1 MVDVAIAF
9 LMVSLIIM
17 VGYFGMLFFKKTK
30 IPELILLM
38 IIGLII
44 GPISGAFGVGII
56 GPSELAIFN
65 SFLPF
70 FAAFALIMI
79 LFEGGMQLNFFKALK
94 ALTNA
99 LAFTIAV
106 FILGLLFTV
115 GAIWFLSLSGLIIFD
130 PLLSLLIGAI
140 IGGTSSA
147 VIIPVVKNTSARE
160 ETKTLLSL
168 ESALTDALCIVVAVA
183 IGQVFL
189 IGSANL
195 TTVAS
200 SILANFTIAAV
211 IGFVA
216 GLIWLKALSYFDGKA
231 YSYLMTLAALLL
243 VYSLVQMVGGNG
255 AIAILVF
262 GIVLGNSID
271 ITKMLQLEERTID
284 ISIKAFHSEL
294 SFLVKTFFFVYL
306 GVLFRL
312 EFATPPIILI
322 AIVLIFLIWASR
334 FIIANILGKIKPI
347 FRSDNKLISMMSAR
361 GLAAAVLVS
370 LPLSMGLDKLPGTLF
385 TPEVIGQ
392 ITAIAF
398 LVILFSNVSTTIGVF
413 MSEKALSK
421 RKDKLQKDG
430 MAIEITDL
438 TKTKKKSTAQT
449 VNIPSKLTKK

>member
-1 MVDVAIAF
+1 MVEVEIAF
-9 LMVSLIIM
+9 LTVALIII
-17 VGYFGMLFFKKTK
+17 VGYFGAIFFKKTK
-30 IPELILLM
+30 ISELIILM

-44 GPISGAFGVGII
+44 GPISSGFGAGII
-56 GPSELAIFN
+56 GPGELSVFN

-99 LAFTIAV
+99 LSFTIAV
-106 FILGLLFTV
+106 FVLGVIFTM

-147 VIIPVVKNTSARE
+147 VIIPLINSTSARE

-168 ESALTDALCIVVAVA
+168 ESAITDALCIVVAVA
-183 IGQVFL
+183 VGQIFAF
-189 IGSANL
+189 GSADI

-200 SILANFTIAAV
+200 SIVANFAIAAV

-243 VYSLVQMVGGNG
+243 VYSVVEVIKGNG
-255 AIAILVF
+255 AIAVLIF

-271 ITKMLQLEERTID
+271 ITKMLQLEERKID

-306 GVLFRL
+306 GVLFRI
-312 EFATPPIILI
+312 EFATPPIII
-322 AIVLIFLIWASR
+322 ISIFLVILIVASR
-334 FIIANILGKIKPI
+334 YIVASGLGKLKPI
-347 FRSDNKLISMMSAR
+347 FKSDNKLISLMSAR

-370 LPLSMGLDKLPGTLF
+370 LPVSMGLDKMPGTLF
-385 TPEVIGQ
+385 TPELIGQ

-398 LVILFSNVSTTIGVF
+398 IVILLSNILTTIGVF
-413 MSEKALSK
+413 ASERGLSK
-421 RKDKLQKDG
+421 TKSKLATDG
-430 MAIEITDL
+430 MAIEINDL
-438 TKTKKKSTAQT
+438 SKTKNNTT
-449 VNIPSKLTKK
+449 NNKLTKK

>member
-1 MVDVAIAF
+1 MVDVAVAF
-9 LMVSLIIM
+9 LTVALIII

-30 IPELILLM
+30 ISELIILM

-44 GPISGAFGVGII
+44 GPISSALGIGII
-56 GPSELAIFN
+56 GPNELSIFN

-99 LAFTIAV
+99 LGFTVGV
-106 FILGLLFTV
+106 FVLGMLFTV
-115 GAIWFLSLSGLIIFD
+115 GAIWFLSLSGLIVFD
-130 PLLSLLIGAI
+130 LLLSLFIGAI

-147 VIIPVVKNTSARE
+147 VIIPIVHSTSARE

-183 IGQVFL
+183 IGHIFAF
-189 IGSANL
+189 GSANIP
-195 TTVAS
+195 TVAS
-200 SILANFTIAAV
+200 GIIANFTIAAV

-216 GLIWLKALSYFDGKA
+216 GLVWLKALSYFDGKA

-243 VYSLVQMVGGNG
+243 VYSLVQIVGGNG

-284 ISIKAFHSEL
+284 VSIKTFHSEL

-306 GVLFRL
+306 GILFRL

-322 AIVLIFLIWASR
+322 SIVLVILIWASR
-334 FIIANILGKIKPI
+334 FIIANALGKLKPI
-347 FRSDNKLISMMSAR
+347 FRSDSKLISMMSAR

-370 LPLSMGLDKLPGTLF
+370 LPVSMGLDKLPNTLF
-385 TPEVIGQ
+385 TPELIGT

-398 LVILFSNVSTTIGVF
+398 LVILLSNISTTIGVF
-413 MSEKALSK
+413 MSETAMTKMK
-421 RKDKLQKDG
+421 NKLATEG
-430 MAIEITDL
+430 MAIDIADL
-438 TKTKKKSTAQT
+438 SKSKKG
-449 VNIPSKLTKK
+449 KKQRKK

>member
-9 LMVSLIIM
+9 LTVSLIII

-30 IPELILLM
+30 ISELIILM

-44 GPISGAFGVGII
+44 GPISTAMGVGII
-56 GPSELAIFN
+56 GPSELSVFN

-99 LAFTIAV
+99 LGFTIAV
-106 FILGLLFTV
+106 FILGILFTM
-115 GAIWFLSLSGLIIFD
+115 GALWFLSLSGLIIFD
-130 PLLSLLIGAI
+130 PLLSLFIGAV

-147 VIIPVVKNTSARE
+147 VIIPIINSTSARE

-168 ESALTDALCIVVAVA
+168 ESALTDALCIVTAVA
-183 IGQVFL
+183 IGQIFL
-189 IGSANL
+189 VGSADL
-195 TTVAS
+195 GLVSS
-200 SILANFTIAAV
+200 SIMANFAIAAV
-211 IGFVA
+211 IGFA
-216 GLIWLKALSYFDGKA
+216 SGLVWLKALTYLDGKA

-243 VYSLVQMVGGNG
+243 IYSLVQLVGGNG
-255 AIAILVF
+255 AIAILIF

-284 ISIKAFHSEL
+284 SSIKTFHSEL

-306 GVLFRL
+306 GILFRL

-322 AIVLIFLIWASR
+322 SVVLIVLILASR
-334 FIIANILGKIKPI
+334 FIVANGLAKLKPI
-347 FRSDNKLISMMSAR
+347 FKSDTKLISMMGAR

-370 LPLSMGLDKLPGTLF
+370 LPISMGLDKAAPNLF
-385 TPEVIGQ
+385 TPEIIGT
-392 ITAIAF
+392 ITAVAF
-398 LVILFSNVSTTIGVF
+398 LVILGSNILTTIGVF
-413 MSEKALSK
+413 ITENAAPKIKAK
-421 RKDKLQKDG
+421 NEEDR
-430 MAIEITDL
+430 MTTEIKEIAKP
-438 TKTKKKSTAQT
+438 KTNKKK
-449 VNIPSKLTKK
+449 K

>member
-9 LMVSLIIM
+9 LTVALIII

-30 IPELILLM
+30 ISELIILM
-38 IIGLII
+38 VIGLII
-44 GPISGAFGVGII
+44 GPISSAFGVGII
-56 GPSELAIFN
+56 GPNELAIFN

-99 LAFTIAV
+99 LAFTVSV
-106 FILGLLFTV
+106 FILGMLFTV
-115 GAIWFLSLSGLIIFD
+115 AAIWFLSLSGLIIFD

-147 VIIPVVKNTSARE
+147 VIIPIVHSTSARE

-189 IGSANL
+189 SGSTNYAII
-195 TTVAS
+195 S
-200 SILANFTIAAV
+200 SGILANFTIAAV

-216 GLIWLKALSYFDGKA
+216 GLIWLKALSSLDGKA

-243 VYSLVQMVGGNG
+243 VYSIVQIVGGNG
-255 AIAILVF
+255 AIAILIF

-271 ITKMLQLEERTID
+271 ITKMLQLEERIID
-284 ISIKAFHSEL
+284 VSIKTFHSEL

-306 GVLFRL
+306 GILFRL
-312 EFATPPIILI
+312 EFATPPILI
-322 AIVLIFLIWASR
+322 ISIFLIVLILTSRYIVASV
-334 FIIANILGKIKPI
+334 LGKIKPI
-347 FRSDNKLISMMSAR
+347 YKSDTKLISMMGAR

-370 LPLSMGLDKLPGTLF
+370 LPVSMGLTTKVPLLF
-385 TPEVIGQ
+385 TPELIGQ

-398 LVILFSNVSTTIGVF
+398 IVILGSNILTTIGVF
-413 MSEKALSK
+413 INENAIPKLNVKNEKERMATEIKDITKSK
-421 RKDKLQKDG
+421 RKNKF
-430 MAIEITDL
+430 
-438 TKTKKKSTAQT
+438 
-449 VNIPSKLTKK
+449 N